1 MPRSHAISSVLM
13 LAALLAGCQTNSDSR
28 APEADEGRPENP
40 RLESQTSAANVYE
53 GVLRHELA
61 LPTGNR
67 KTSAVLLEM
76 LAPDEARLNRE
87 FDYRFR
93 VTNLTD
99 APLVNVNVREKRRDS
114 FAITKSEPTGT
125 EEGGWLTYHLEELGP
140 AASKTIQISGIAKS
154 QDKLTTCVAVDYRPT
169 LCVGTTVV
177 NPIIKLTKEGPKDAI
192 ICERISYRYVV
203 SNVGTGTET
212 DVTVEDKLPEGVL
225 TDDGK
230 KEVVIRFGDV
240 PASTSKERIVRVK
253 PQHPGQYTSAAVAHA
268 PGGVEVRSQ
277 EISTSVHEPKLEI
290 MLTGAATEYVNKTA
304 SYTVTIKNT
313 GDAAAKR
320 TVLGFDSGEHG
331 RVGEVAIVDTADT
344 ARVAGARQGFAYRP
358 EGVDLDTIAPG
369 ETKTVKVDV
378 RAISAGRLHLTTS
391 ALATCV
397 APVTKRMTT
406 EIIALPALRL
416 EMVDLD
422 DPIRVG
428 EDVVYR
434 VTVKNQ
440 GTGADKNIVL
450 TATLPPGLEYV
461 SSTGPTE
468 AKLDGQTLRFGTVE
482 TLAAEKEIVWKIQAK
497 ATKAGD
503 VLMRVQLKSDSLV
516 QPASESEPTR
526 LY

>member
-1 MPRSHAISSVLM
+1 M
-13 LAALLAGCQTNSDSR
+13 LLAGLLAGCQANSYSR
-28 APEADEGRPENP
+28 SHDGEEARPDNS

-76 LAPDEARLNRE
+76 LSADEARLNRP
-87 FDYRFR
+87 FDYRIR

-114 FAITKSEPTGT
+114 FAITKSEPAGT
-125 EEGGWLTYHLEELGP
+125 DEGGWMTYHLEELGP

-154 QDKLTTCVAVDYRPT
+154 QEKMTTCVAVDYRPT

-177 NPIIKLTKEGPKDAI
+177 NPILKLVKEGPSDAI
-192 ICERISYRYVV
+192 ICEGISYRYVI

-212 DVTVEDKLPEGVL
+212 DVTMEDKLPEGVL

-230 KEVVIRFGDV
+230 KEVVIHFGDV
-240 PASTSKERIVRVK
+240 PGSTSKERIIRVK
-253 PQHPGQYTSAAVAHA
+253 PQHPGQYASSAVAHA

-277 EISTSVHEPKLEI
+277 EVSTNVHEPKLEVT
-290 MLTGAATEYVNKTA
+290 LAGPGKEYVNKTA
-304 SYTVTIKNT
+304 SYTVTVKNT
-313 GDAAAKR
+313 GDAPAKR
-320 TVLGFDSGEHG
+320 TVLGFDAGGHG
-331 RVGEVAIVDTADT
+331 RLGEVVIVDRAAKDRNAAATSYA
-344 ARVAGARQGFAYRP
+344 AGGQAGFEYRP

-378 RAISAGRLHLTTS
+378 RAISAGSLHLTTS
-391 ALATCV
+391 VLATCV
-397 APVTKRMTT
+397 APVTKRTTT

-450 TATLPPGLEYV
+450 TATLPDGLHFV
-461 SSTGPTE
+461 SATGPTE
-468 AKLDGQTLRFGTVE
+468 AKADGQTLRFE
-482 TLAAEKEIVWKIQAK
+482 ALDTLQPDKEAVWKIQAK
-497 ATKAGD
+497 ATKPGD
-503 VLMRVQLKSDSLV
+503 VLMRVQLKSDSLT
-516 QPASESEPTR
+516 QPATETEPTR